1 MTPSLIRRHLLLAL
15 GSLPLATRANT
26 LAARADFA
34 VLERDLHGELG
45 VAAIDSATGHVVGHR
60 QDQRFPMCSTF
71 KAVLVAAV
79 LARVNGMPD
88 LLDRRV
94 PLPKDRFVD
103 YSPITGK
110 HVGGEMS
117 IAELCAAALQYSDN
131 TAGNALLREV
141 GGPPE
146 LTRYARAL
154 GDECFRLDRWE
165 TELNSA
171 APGDERDT
179 TTPMAMARTLQKVL
193 LLDGL
198 PPEPQARLR
207 AWMLGNTTGNTRIR
221 AAVPAGWKVADKT
234 GTGAYGSGNDIAVIY
249 PVDRAPIVLAIY
261 TRQFIKDA
269 DARNDIVFQATR
281 IALRSIRD
289 IS

>member
-1 MTPSLIRRHLLLAL
+1 
-15 GSLPLATRANT
+15 
-26 LAARADFA
+26 
-34 VLERDLHGELG
+34 
-45 VAAIDSATGHVVGHR
+45 
-60 QDQRFPMCSTF
+60 
-71 KAVLVAAV
+71 
-79 LARVNGMPD
+79 
-88 LLDRRV
+88 
-94 PLPKDRFVD
+94 
-103 YSPITGK
+103 
-110 HVGGEMS
+110 
-117 IAELCAAALQYSDN
+117 
-131 TAGNALLREV
+131 
-141 GGPPE
+141 
-146 LTRYARAL
+146 
-154 GDECFRLDRWE
+154 
-165 TELNSA
+165 
-171 APGDERDT
+171 
-179 TTPMAMARTLQKVL
+179 MAMARTLQKVL